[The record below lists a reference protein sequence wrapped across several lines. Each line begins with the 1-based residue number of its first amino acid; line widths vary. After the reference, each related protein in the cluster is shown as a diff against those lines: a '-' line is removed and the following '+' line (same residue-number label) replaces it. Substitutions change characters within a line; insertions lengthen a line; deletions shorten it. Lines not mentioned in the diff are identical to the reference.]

1 MLSQANKLR
10 KIAILAWFDLI
21 WRALA
26 DGGGGDDD
34 EELWCAMIPDTLII
48 QEPVPNQ
55 TEKGKS
61 ISKSR
66 IEQHLFAYEE
76 PKLNLSQLSFA

>member
-48 QEPVPNQ
+48 QEPVPN
-55 TEKGKS
+55 
-61 ISKSR
+61 
-66 IEQHLFAYEE
+66 
-76 PKLNLSQLSFA
+76 